1 MIKMRLIVF
10 VCALEAALTTA
21 AFAKTIQTKTTVARD
36 ARHIKS
42 PAATASTAGPLRQD
56 LFDRLNPG
64 NLRSD
69 WPAPPAQ
76 PGQF

>member
-10 VCALEAALTTA
+10 VCAVEAALTTA
-21 AFAKTIQTKTTVARD
+21 AFANAIQTKTAAAQDTR
-36 ARHIKS
+36 RIKS
-42 PAATASTAGPLRQD
+42 PAATANTAGPLRQD
-56 LFDRLNPG
+56 LFDRLNPR

>member
-1 MIKMRLIVF
+1 MMRLIVF

-21 AFAKTIQTKTTVARD
+21 AFSKTIQTKTTVAQD
-36 ARHIKS
+36 TRHVKS
-42 PAATASTAGPLRQD
+42 PAATANTAGPLRQD
-56 LFDRLNPG
+56 LFDRLNPR